1 MQNDD
6 KLKFG
11 RAMTLI
17 DFRIFKYFETV
28 VKKKKKSY
36 KSNKFGLV
44 RMLEVSLFKIAFEMP
59 HSILKCLHVT
69 WLLFFSKKNYRIATV
84 KRLKNFFAT
93 ELENGFENWNFLLTI
108 PRKLDIRFFS
118 RHFIELYTV
127 LYILY
132 VK

>member
-1 MQNDD
+1 MSSCHVAAFLLEEKLQNCHS
-6 KLKFG
+6 K
-11 RAMTLI
+11 
-17 DFRIFKYFETV
+17 
-28 VKKKKKSY
+28 
-36 KSNKFGLV
+36 
-44 RMLEVSLFKIAFEMP
+44 AF
-59 HSILKCLHVT
+59 
-69 WLLFFSKKNYRIATV
+69 
-84 KRLKNFFAT
+84 KNFFAT